1 MTSVFPSLICSEQS
15 NVVAARLFCQLS
27 LHLIRLLLLVQRDDK
42 GFFEAEATG
51 NGEDGTEA
59 REHGSKQ
66 NDLPHTRVHGQI
78 GEMVTERGQILLTI
92 KSIL

>member
-1 MTSVFPSLICSEQS
+1 MNTQKFIHTPTYIHTYTYRWTNTVLNHILC
-15 NVVAARLFCQLS
+15 LS
-27 LHLIRLLLLVQRDDK
+27 HQRDDK